1 MTTTDVP
8 DLTFHPVTPDRW
20 DDLETLFGE
29 NGACEGC
36 WCMHWRV
43 PAAEYEAGKGE
54 VNRRALRERVEAGE
68 PPGLLAYDGDTPV
81 GWCAVGPRDEFV
93 RLEASR
99 ILAPVDD
106 VPVWSVPCFYVA
118 PEARGR
124 GVSVALLKAAGDYAR
139 ERGGGTL
146 EGYPVE
152 PTERQSPA
160 FVWTG
165 LASAFEAAG
174 FEEVERRSEKRPIMR
189 REVGNP

>member
-124 GVSVALLKAAGDYAR
+124 GVSVALLEAAGDYAR